1 MINNYKTRLILLFCA
16 LSACKKN
23 SDPVVDTPAQLD
35 ASGTWSTSSISN
47 NTNGFSV
54 SSAQFPCL
62 ANNRLVLSPGG
73 TASREYDGMDTCYMT
88 KIPPYILGVPG
99 DSTPGTWSQHG
110 DSVTIQIQGLTKPG
124 LGVISKTSTG
134 LQLLIKDSVV
144 NSIAVSVLIK

>member
-1 MINNYKTRLILLFCA
+1 MINNYKICLILLISS

-62 ANNRLVLSPGG
+62 ANNKLVLSLGG

-144 NSIAVSVLIK
+144 NSIAVTVLIK